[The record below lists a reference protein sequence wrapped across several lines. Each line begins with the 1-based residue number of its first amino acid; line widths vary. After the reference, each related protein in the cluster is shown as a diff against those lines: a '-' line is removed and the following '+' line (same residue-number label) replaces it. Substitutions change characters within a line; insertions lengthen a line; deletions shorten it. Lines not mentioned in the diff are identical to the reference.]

1 VQFDYGSQNQRDKL
15 PYPDS
20 PLTVGI
26 DGGYIHAREGK
37 NRKAGWFEAIVGKS
51 LQDEKPSKRFG
62 FVCKYDNK
70 PKSRLNTMLQKQG
83 LQMNQDITFL
93 SDGGDTVRNL

>member
-1 VQFDYGSQNQRDKL
+1 MYQISTDLTIVATTHKIAERLDSEIQEVQFDYGSQNQRDKL

-51 LQDEKPSKRFG
+51 LQDGDHSKVGAR
-62 FVCKYDNK
+62 
-70 PKSRLNTMLQKQG
+70 
-83 LQMNQDITFL
+83 
-93 SDGGDTVRNL
+93 